1 MTASLWCNNC
11 QDFMSIYGFN
21 VKEDLKY
28 TKFAHLLGKEIKTED
43 DFEQWIKQQEDAGHV
58 QHTDS
63 GSLII
68 DGEYIYDAFERF
80 NNNGEKCPI
89 CGSADCSWH

>member
-1 MTASLWCNNC
+1 MIASLWCNNC

-28 TKFAHLLGKEIKTED
+28 TK
-43 DFEQWIKQQEDAGHV
+43 EDAGHV

-80 NNNGEKCPI
+80 ENNGEKCPI
-89 CGSADCSWH
+89 CGSVDCSWH